1 MNTYKITFVYNK
13 ILTVNKVDGIYF
25 FEGDSSYYMNEQGFL
40 VYALVRSETEAQA
53 RSKANKI
60 IESVT
65 KK

>member
-1 MNTYKITFVYNK
+1 MNTYKITFANNQ
-13 ILTVNKVDGIYF
+13 IETINKVDGIYF

-40 VYALVRSETEAQA
+40 VYALVRAETEAQA

>member
-1 MNTYKITFVYNK
+1 VNTYKITFANNQ
-13 ILTVNKVDGIYF
+13 IETINKVDGIYF

-40 VYALVRSETEAQA
+40 VYALVRAETEAKA